1 MEMDEI
7 FPSRTG
13 TMTMVALIK
22 GAVMLQVLVPILMVI
37 PTIPMIAHGLPVMRT
52 LLVRGHR
59 AIQSTPGTTIPQREM
74 PIVLS
79 LRTWNRK
86 KSESFL
92 LTHMPRLMMQETRNI
107 ARVELQSHTDANP
120 YILLLTK
127 KSSKLPYHPMFQIML
142 TLTLILMLLRRHQSH
157 TLIHS
162 LFLNNMSNITPHTR
176 IRATG
181 LHLRSYMHLDLITIP
196 IIMPHRQ

>member
-1 MEMDEI
+1 MDEI

-13 TMTMVALIK
+13 TMTMVPLIK
-22 GAVMLQVLVPILMVI
+22 GAVMLQVLVPILIVI
-37 PTIPMIAHGLPVMRT
+37 PTIPMIARGLPVMHT

-59 AIQSTPGTTIPQREM
+59 ATQSTPGTTIPQPEM

-86 KSESFL
+86 KYESFL
-92 LTHMPRLMMQETRNI
+92 LTHMLRLMMQETRNI

-127 KSSKLPYHPMFQIML
+127 KFSNLPYHPMFQIML
-142 TLTLILMLLRRHQSH
+142 TLMLMLILMLLRHHQSH

-181 LHLRSYMHLDLITIP
+181 LHLRSYMPLDLITIP